1 MKYIGIDIA
10 KSSFVATFP
19 KDQGYDTNTYKHD
32 PGGIETFLS
41 KLDQ

>member
-10 KSSFVATFP
+10 KSSFVAAFP
-19 KDQGYDTNTYKHD
+19 KGEGYTTVTYKND
-32 PGGIETFLS
+32 RNGLATFLS